1 MQKSNILKNKN
12 LILTGAVGIL
22 GRALSQSYIENGANI
37 ALLDIDEE
45 GLNNLK
51 EKYANVKEKKI
62 LYYKLDLTN
71 PEEVDNI
78 VKKILA
84 EFPVID
90 VLHNNAAT
98 KGNSLEQFFESY
110 EDYKLSTWQKILD
123 GNLTSMFLMSQA
135 VGKIMKK
142 QKKGSIIQTSSIYG
156 VTNPDK
162 KIYVGSEYN
171 GLKISC
177 PAVYSVSKHAVI
189 GLTKYLASYWGE
201 FNIRVN
207 SISPG
212 GIYSGQNNN
221 FAKKYSKNVPLGRMA
236 TEKDISGSAIFLA
249 SDESQYITGQNI
261 IIDGGLSL

>member
-12 LILTGAVGIL
+12 LILTGAAGIL
-22 GRALSQSYIENGANI
+22 GRTLSQTYIENGANI
-37 ALLDIDEE
+37 ALLDINEE
-45 GLNNLK
+45 GLSNLK
-51 EKYANVKEKKI
+51 KKYVNLKDQKI
-62 LYYKLDLTN
+62 LFYALDLTN
-71 PEEVDNI
+71 PEEVDKTVN
-78 VKKILA
+78 KIFK
-84 EFPVID
+84 EFSVID

-98 KGNSLEQFFESY
+98 KGNSLEKFFDSY
-110 EDYKLSTWQKILD
+110 EDYNLSTWQKIMD

-221 FAKKYSKNVPLGRMA
+221 FSKKYSKNVPLGRMA
-236 TEKDISGSAIFLA
+236 NEKDISGAAVFLA
-249 SDESQYITGQNI
+249 SDGSQYITGQNI
-261 IIDGGLSL
+261 IVDGGLSL